1 MEDSKP
7 NPIDSLSAVYQGVLG
22 IAVDY
27 DSLSYEDQTKIDEAF
42 RTRMGIEVTKGKR
55 TPKRDL
61 TGTDAV
67 QSKAVKLRLERI
79 RRELDA

>member
-1 MEDSKP
+1 MKDSKP
-7 NPIDSLSAVYQGVLG
+7 NPIDSLSAIYSDVLG
-22 IAVDY
+22 IDVDY
-27 DSLSYEDQTKIDEAF
+27 IEMTHEGRAKVEEAF
-42 RTRMGIEVTKGKR
+42 RTRMGIEVTQGKR